1 MASKLLLRRGGACKA
16 FIVNTN
22 KWCKCANAQ
31 MFKCSNEMLPLVEYP
46 QVPAILAQ
54 VRSNPLGRDLFVIA
68 NVWGRYTIRL
78 EREKDYEGKRQ
89 DSKKMHFSNKLSFVS
104 DVLIEGNTLQD
115 GVAACQVGY
124 ARFLA
129 RGRGLECFAL
139 VGRSEHGE
147 DLCGDV
153 LCSLHG
159 NVEICTVLHDLPG
172 EINEYLSALQVGG
185 EVALFV
191 ASPVLVGVKN
201 LGLLL
206 QARPE

>member
-31 MFKCSNEMLPLVEYP
+31 MFKCSNEMLSLVEYP
-46 QVPAILAQ
+46 QVVAILAQ

-68 NVWGRYTIRL
+68 NVRGGYTIRL
-78 EREKDYEGKRQ
+78 ESEKDYEGKRQ
-89 DSKKMHFSNKLSFVS
+89 DSKKMHISYDLSSLLDLV
-104 DVLIEGNTLQD
+104 IEGTILQ
-115 GVAACQVGY
+115 VRSHACHAGH

-129 RGRGLECFAL
+129 RGLECFAL

-159 NVEICTVLHDLPG
+159 NVEICTLPHDLDG
-172 EINEYLSALQVGG
+172 EMKEYLKVLQVGV
-185 EVALFV
+185 EVALV
-191 ASPVLVGVKN
+191 VVKPAGVGVRN
-201 LGLLL
+201 PGLLL